1 MVALVRELRR
11 KATLCRRAA
20 NTPTAGAGSADRLLV
35 ALAEKLEHE
44 ALQREQ
50 QLQAPSLSRPREREP
65 AAPNGK

>member
-11 KATLCRRAA
+11 KAALCRRAA
-20 NTPTAGAGSADRLLV
+20 RIPTSGAGSADRVLV

-50 QLQAPSLSRPREREP
+50 QLQPANLSLHHEREP
-65 AAPNGK
+65 GAPS